1 MTTVQ
6 LAKRWTYDDLAL
18 LPDDGKRHE
27 IIDGVR
33 YEMPSANADHARTV
47 MNLILSA
54 FGPVVQ
60 ALGGRLFTAPLDVF
74 LPDADPVQLDLLV
87 LLPEQLGLVSKRG
100 SEGAPT
106 LVVEVLSPS
115 NPEHGRITKRALYA
129 RAGVREYWLVSPEAA
144 IVEVLVLEGDRYR
157 THVRA
162 AGDEP
167 VTSTVLPTL
176 QIPAAVAFG

>member
-1 MTTVQ
+1 MQ
-6 LAKRWTYDDLAL
+6 
-18 LPDDGKRHE
+18 P
-27 IIDGVR
+27 
-33 YEMPSANADHARTV
+33 
-47 MNLILSA
+47 
-54 FGPVVQ
+54 
-60 ALGGRLFTAPLDVF
+60 
-74 LPDADPVQLDLLV
+74 DLLV

-115 NPEHGRITKRALYA
+115 NPEHDRITKRALYA
-129 RAGVREYWLVSPEAA
+129 RAGVREYWLVSPEAT

-157 THVRA
+157 THNRA

-176 QIPAAVAFG
+176 QIPAAVVFG